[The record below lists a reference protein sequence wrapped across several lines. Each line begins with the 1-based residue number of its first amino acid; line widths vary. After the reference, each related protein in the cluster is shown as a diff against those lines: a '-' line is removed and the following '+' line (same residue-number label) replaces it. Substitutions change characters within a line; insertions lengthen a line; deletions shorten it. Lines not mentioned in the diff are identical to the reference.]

1 VTKLGT
7 EFAEILTLLAAHR
20 TEALMV
26 ALERAVTFGR
36 WGPLTSGRSWPP
48 RRRRRCRRT

>member
-26 ALERAVTFGR
+26 A
-36 WGPLTSGRSWPP
+36 WSGP
-48 RRRRRCRRT
+48 